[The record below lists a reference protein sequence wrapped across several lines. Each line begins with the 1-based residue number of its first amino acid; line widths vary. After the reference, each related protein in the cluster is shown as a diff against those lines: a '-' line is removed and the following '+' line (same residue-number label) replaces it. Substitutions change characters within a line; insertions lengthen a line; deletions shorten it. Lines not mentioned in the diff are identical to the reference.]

1 MPAHP
6 IFAPPVPRA
15 PSKIAAPAKT
25 RRAWGPS
32 FVFPARPRSCEALKS
47 PGNATGIA
55 MTNLHRSPPMNQS
68 ETDLGIVNESQLLGF
83 GIIRF
88 RGRLSDHRLA
98 HDAAAVHLVFEI
110 DHRRPRKMPG
120 QARTGGAAA
129 DQLVGHDWMEV
140 MHGIGLHRRDVFPT
154 KPERAETAFHF
165 VHPEPDI
172 FLDPF
177 RAEVAVAHDTLGIA
191 AAAATQF
198 GAAGDHE
205 CRRCALARAREG
217 EGVK

>member
-88 RGRLSDHRLA
+88 RGRLSNHRFA
-98 HDAAAVHLVFEI
+98 HDAAAIHLVFEI

-120 QARTGGAAA
+120 QARTGGAAP
-129 DQLVGHDWMEV
+129 DQFVRHHRMEV
-140 MHGIGLHRRDVFPT
+140 MHGIGLHRRGVFPAE
-154 KPERAETAFHF
+154 PERAETAFHF
-165 VHPEPDI
+165 ADRKPNL
-172 FLDPF
+172 FLESF
-177 RAEVAVAHDTLGIA
+177 GAEVAVAHDTLGIA
-191 AAAATQF
+191 AAAAAQF
-198 GAAGDHE
+198 GAAGDDE
-205 CRRCALARAREG
+205 
-217 EGVK
+217 